1 MQLTLPQLQ
10 VVRDAIRTKATHI
23 FNPLATSLGK
33 MGISPNHL
41 TFLGFLLSIGV
52 GIILAEGQFFW
63 GGILLIFTSLFDGL
77 DGLVARASGKV
88 GKFGA
93 HLDSSLDRYSEGVV
107 FLGLLIFYSKADS
120 VLDTVLIFV
129 ALLASLMVSYTKA
142 RAEGL
147 GLECKV
153 GLLSRLERLVILIL
167 GLTLNQVRLALWAI
181 AILANLTAIQ
191 RMIHVWQQTE
201 KQQGKSN

>member
-10 VVRDAIRTKATHI
+10 VVRDAIRTKATHT
-23 FNPLATSLGK
+23 FNPLATGLGN

-41 TFLGFLLSIGV
+41 TILGFLLSIGV
-52 GIILAEGQFFW
+52 GILLAEGQFFW
-63 GGILLIFTSLFDGL
+63 GGVLLVFTSLFDGL
-77 DGLVARASGKV
+77 DGLVARASGKA

-93 HLDSSLDRYSEGVV
+93 HLDSTLDRYSEGVV
-107 FLGLLIFYSKADS
+107 FLGLLIYYSKANS

-181 AILANLTAIQ
+181 AILANLTAVQ

-201 KQQGKSN
+201 KQQDKSS

>member
-1 MQLTLPQLQ
+1 MQLTFPQLQ
-10 VVRDAIRTKATHI
+10 VVRDAIRTKVTHV
-23 FNPLATSLGK
+23 FNPLAVGLGN
-33 MGISPNHL
+33 MGISPNLL
-41 TFLGFLLSIGV
+41 TILGFLFSIAV
-52 GIILAEGQFFW
+52 GILLAEGHFFW
-63 GGILLIFTSLFDGL
+63 GGVFLIFTSLFDGL
-77 DGLVARASGKV
+77 DGLVARASGKD

-107 FLGLLIFYSKADS
+107 FLGLLIFYSKAGS

-181 AILANLTAIQ
+181 AILANLTAVQ

-201 KQQGKSN
+201 RQ